1 MKDRLFMQQV
11 ELIKEY
17 LFSFAFRTLLDEDDA
32 KDALQETFYRLW
44 KTRKKIRDP
53 QNIKSYAFR
62 ILSNYCFD
70 QLHKK
75 KRYPK
80 MDEKTME
87 IYGPTEE
94 LDTMIE
100 SKEILE
106 QLQTDIDNLPEMQRI
121 IVNLKDIQGFST
133 REISEM
139 LGLNMN
145 AVRVNLSRGRSKVLV
160 KKEIEYLS

>member
-1 MKDRLFMQQV
+1 
-11 ELIKEY
+11 
-17 LFSFAFRTLLDEDDA
+17 
-32 KDALQETFYRLW
+32 
-44 KTRKKIRDP
+44 
-53 QNIKSYAFR
+53 
-62 ILSNYCFD
+62 
-70 QLHKK
+70 
-75 KRYPK
+75 
-80 MDEKTME
+80 ME